1 MAGKLDKD
9 GLVSFREL
17 LISNSIQ
24 IDAVTQLLNEKSI
37 FTKDEFLR
45 MLKRVRMKYK
55 GKDGDA

>member
-9 GLVSFREL
+9 GPVSFREL

-55 GKDGDA
+55 RKNGDA